1 MQNGDII
8 EITDN
13 FGKTVQY
20 EVYDKY
26 IVVDTDTSCTTQMTD
41 GKREVTLITCTNAND
56 EHRVIVKAREK
67 V

>member
-1 MQNGDII
+1 MTVFSDFIICNNDDIAI
-8 EITDN
+8 N
-13 FGKTVQY
+13 
-20 EVYDKY
+20 VYDKY